1 MKLKLSGI
9 LDMTGYGDWMM
20 YLLLAKNT
28 DRVIFTQ
35 IMEAQNYPDYDYDAE
50 PLDHVNKR
58 INNRHEINSDEKV
71 KSDPEKKRF
80 LNKV

>member
-1 MKLKLSGI
+1 MLFKKANRRLCRK
-9 LDMTGYGDWMM
+9 
-20 YLLLAKNT
+20 
-28 DRVIFTQ
+28 
-35 IMEAQNYPDYDYDAE
+35 AQNYPDYDYDAE

-58 INNRHEINSDEKV
+58 INNRHEIKSDEKV